1 MAVFPDRIV
10 LKNSTDA
17 EAAIITAIESG
28 GTDEITQGEIVLGI
42 NTTDVKFY
50 TKAGDGSIVSLG
62 GTAFEVVGDLTPQL
76 GGNLDV
82 NGNYIVS
89 ASGGDVVIAPDT
101 TGGFV
106 VRGNDTDGSITL
118 NCTANT
124 HGVTIQA
131 PPHSDAATY
140 TLTLPSSAG
149 TAGQVLTSQGGSQLT
164 WEDAA
169 TGGST
174 IQTLSDVGDVLSYAG
189 ISPVGTWND
198 EIVTITTGG
207 SDFPDAAG
215 EWASYEGSPPGTS
228 YLMLNLTDSNSVD
241 HSTLLDLVV
250 ANPTDYSFKL
260 RVNGGSVTPLVTLT
274 AATLQ
279 SVGAGRYR
287 LDFNTSDLD
296 PATYNQGG
304 YSTSSPSGG
313 GNGPFSNTLELELR
327 LTTAFTSPVADGEVL
342 TWVDANNRWE
352 PVAPSGGGASIDD
365 LTDVD
370 TTTTPPTQDQV
381 LVWNGT
387 SWVPGDQ
394 TGNGGSIAGTILQK
408 EETQTASAGAA
419 TFTEL
424 GESGLLVSLSTTADA
439 WVVLYPTA
447 ADRTAD
453 ASRAYGDD
461 PAPGSGVLAEFYVT
475 TSGAVLASPGT
486 TYFNND
492 TVSTNALYAAV
503 RDQAGANVAAD
514 ITIKAYVHQGFGGV
528 GTARTTDSGTAASG
542 LLTLTGMGQT
552 GQFCTVTSSLDAWVV
567 FYGSEADRT
576 ADNARAFATDPTP
589 GSGVQAEF
597 YIAAG
602 TTVLATPGSTY
613 FNNDTNPTDAM
624 YLAVRDTGG
633 SAVNSLVTVT
643 VYAETSYTGISGGT
657 FGSG

>member
-17 EAAIITAIESG
+17 EATIITAIQSG
-28 GTDEITQGEIVLGI
+28 GTDEIAQGEIVLGI

-50 TKAGDGSIVSLG
+50 TKAGDGSIVTLG
-62 GTAFEVVGDLTPQL
+62 GAGTALGDLTDVDLSTPATDGQIIAYNSISGNWEPVDQNVVEDTTPQL
-76 GGNLDV
+76 GGDLDV

-89 ASGGDVVIAPDT
+89 ASGGDVTIAPDT

-106 VRGNDTDGSITL
+106 VRGNNTDGSITL

-124 HGVTIQA
+124 HGVTIQS
-131 PPHSDAATY
+131 PPHADAATY
-140 TLTLPSSAG
+140 TLILPSTAG
-149 TAGQVLTSQGGSQLT
+149 TTGQVLTSQGGSQLT
-164 WEDAA
+164 WEDAGA
-169 TGGST
+169 FS
-174 IQTLSDVGDVLSYAG
+174 LGD
-189 ISPVGTWND
+189 
-198 EIVTITTGG
+198 
-207 SDFPDAAG
+207 
-215 EWASYEGSPPGTS
+215 
-228 YLMLNLTDSNSVD
+228 LN
-241 HSTLLDLVV
+241 
-250 ANPTDYSFKL
+250 
-260 RVNGGSVTPLVTLT
+260 
-274 AATLQ
+274 
-279 SVGAGRYR
+279 
-287 LDFNTSDLD
+287 
-296 PATYNQGG
+296 
-304 YSTSSPSGG
+304 
-313 GNGPFSNTLELELR
+313 
-327 LTTAFTSPVADGEVL
+327 
-342 TWVDANNRWE
+342 
-352 PVAPSGGGASIDD
+352 
-365 LTDVD
+365 DVD
-370 TTTTPPTQDQV
+370 TTTTPPTDGQV
-381 LVWNGT
+381 LAWDNAN
-387 SWVPGDQ
+387 SQWEPADA
-394 TGNGGSIAGTILQK
+394 TGGGGGGSIAGTILQK

-424 GESGLLVSLSTTADA
+424 GESGLLASVSTTADA

-453 ASRAYGDD
+453 ASRAYGED

-567 FYGSEADRT
+567 FYGSDADRT
-576 ADNARAFATDPTP
+576 ADNARAFATDPAP